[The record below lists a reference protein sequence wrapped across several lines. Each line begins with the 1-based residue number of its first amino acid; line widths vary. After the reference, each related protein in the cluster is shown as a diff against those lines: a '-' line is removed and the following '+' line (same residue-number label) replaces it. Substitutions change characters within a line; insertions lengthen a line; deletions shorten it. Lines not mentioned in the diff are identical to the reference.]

1 MPRRKELK
9 GIAFGIASSFSS
21 RNNDVDG
28 YWALGLLYKL
38 AAEAGSS
45 CFSLNMKSGQS
56 TPAFRFSRRIME
68 PYATFLGDQLKK
80 KGFEWCH
87 VESAIIVLDFNVS
100 PTKRQVM
107 FKSTWGEPF
116 ACRVHLTD
124 DLNRVWSSEIRGWCG
139 IHDPLKE
146 HRSTRR
152 YAS

>member
-28 YWALGLLYKL
+28 YWALGVLYKL
-38 AAEAGSS
+38 AAEAGSY
-45 CFSLNMKSGQS
+45 CFSLNLKDGESA
-56 TPAFRFSRRIME
+56 PAFLFSRRIAD
-68 PYATFLGDQLKK
+68 PYCAFLGEQLEK
-80 KGFEWCH
+80 KGFAWGH
-87 VESAIIVLDFNVS
+87 VASAIIAVDFNVS
-100 PTKRQVM
+100 PTKKQIM

-116 ACRVHLTD
+116 VCRVHLTD
-124 DLNRVWSSEIRGWCG
+124 DLNRVWSSEFRGWCG
-139 IHDPLKE
+139 IHDPVRE